1 MPCLKAVT
9 PHHIVQA
16 EEADLE
22 AILELQRLAYQGEAR
37 LLNDF
42 SIPPL
47 MQTLEEMK
55 EEFRSGIF
63 LKAVDEK
70 GKIVGSVRGT
80 LRGDTLLIGK
90 LMVHP
95 EYQGNGLGSCLLQE
109 LEKNCPAP
117 RLELFTSNK
126 SLRNLCLYERNGYT
140 RCVEKAVSPALTLI
154 FLEEIKDR
162 EEKVRCAQVVGDKY
176 STISS
181 EEYANRAA
189 DKIRVFRLNIEHISG
204 KRLVKAGEPGMGY
217 KKG

>member
-70 GKIVGSVRGT
+70 GKIVGYFAGRYAADRKTDGISRT
-80 LRGDTLLIGK
+80 SRKRPRLL
-90 LMVHP
+90 
-95 EYQGNGLGSCLLQE
+95 S
-109 LEKNCPAP
+109 AP
-117 RLELFTSNK
+117 RTGKKLSRATAGTVHQQQEPAQ
-126 SLRNLCLYERNGYT
+126 SLP
-140 RCVEKAVSPALTLI
+140 V
-154 FLEEIKDR
+154 
-162 EEKVRCAQVVGDKY
+162 
-176 STISS
+176 
-181 EEYANRAA
+181 
-189 DKIRVFRLNIEHISG
+189 
-204 KRLVKAGEPGMGY
+204 
-217 KKG
+217 

>member
-80 LRGDTLLIGK
+80 LRGGYAADRKTDGTSRTSRKRPRLL
-90 LMVHP
+90 
-95 EYQGNGLGSCLLQE
+95 S
-109 LEKNCPAP
+109 AP
-117 RLELFTSNK
+117 RTGKKTVPRHGWN
-126 SLRNLCLYERNGYT
+126 C
-140 RCVEKAVSPALTLI
+140 SPATRACAI
-154 FLEEIKDR
+154 FA
-162 EEKVRCAQVVGDKY
+162 CMSA
-176 STISS
+176 T
-181 EEYANRAA
+181 ATPAA
-189 DKIRVFRLNIEHISG
+189 
-204 KRLVKAGEPGMGY
+204 P
-217 KKG
+217 KKPYPQR

>member
-80 LRGDTLLIGK
+80 LRGDTLLIGNILTVPISFKKLLIGK

-95 EYQGNGLGSCLLQE
+95 EHQGNGLGSCLLQE

-140 RCVEKAVSPALTLI
+140 RCAEKAVSPALTLI
-154 FLEEIKDR
+154 FLEK
-162 EEKVRCAQVVGDKY
+162 KPSHPASAQNPV
-176 STISS
+176 
-181 EEYANRAA
+181 
-189 DKIRVFRLNIEHISG
+189 
-204 KRLVKAGEPGMGY
+204 
-217 KKG
+217 

>member
-63 LKAVDEK
+63 LKRLDRK
-70 GKIVGSVRGT
+70 G
-80 LRGDTLLIGK
+80 
-90 LMVHP
+90 
-95 EYQGNGLGSCLLQE
+95 
-109 LEKNCPAP
+109 
-117 RLELFTSNK
+117 RLWGPFGV
-126 SLRNLCLYERNGYT
+126 LCGEI
-140 RCVEKAVSPALTLI
+140 RC
-154 FLEEIKDR
+154 
-162 EEKVRCAQVVGDKY
+162 
-176 STISS
+176 
-181 EEYANRAA
+181 
-189 DKIRVFRLNIEHISG
+189 
-204 KRLVKAGEPGMGY
+204 
-217 KKG
+217 

>member
-95 EYQGNGLGSCLLQE
+95 EHQGSGLGSCLLQE
-109 LEKNCPAP
+109 LEKNFPAP

-140 RCVEKAVSPALTLI
+140 RCAEKAVSPALTLI
-154 FLEEIKDR
+154 FLEK
-162 EEKVRCAQVVGDKY
+162 KPSHPASAQNPV
-176 STISS
+176 
-181 EEYANRAA
+181 
-189 DKIRVFRLNIEHISG
+189 
-204 KRLVKAGEPGMGY
+204 
-217 KKG
+217 

>member
-80 LRGDTLLIGK
+80 LRGDTADRKTDGTSRTSRKRPRLL
-90 LMVHP
+90 
-95 EYQGNGLGSCLLQE
+95 S
-109 LEKNCPAP
+109 AP
-117 RLELFTSNK
+117 RTGKKLSRATAGTVHQQQEPTQ
-126 SLRNLCLYERNGYT
+126 SLP
-140 RCVEKAVSPALTLI
+140 V
-154 FLEEIKDR
+154 
-162 EEKVRCAQVVGDKY
+162 
-176 STISS
+176 
-181 EEYANRAA
+181 
-189 DKIRVFRLNIEHISG
+189 
-204 KRLVKAGEPGMGY
+204 
-217 KKG
+217 

>member
-70 GKIVGSVRGT
+70 GKIVRSVSG
-80 LRGDTLLIGK
+80 
-90 LMVHP
+90 V
-95 EYQGNGLGSCLLQE
+95 
-109 LEKNCPAP
+109 
-117 RLELFTSNK
+117 
-126 SLRNLCLYERNGYT
+126 LCGEI
-140 RCVEKAVSPALTLI
+140 RC
-154 FLEEIKDR
+154 
-162 EEKVRCAQVVGDKY
+162 
-176 STISS
+176 
-181 EEYANRAA
+181 
-189 DKIRVFRLNIEHISG
+189 
-204 KRLVKAGEPGMGY
+204 
-217 KKG
+217 

>member
-55 EEFRSGIF
+55 EEFRRGIF

-70 GKIVGSVRGT
+70 G
-80 LRGDTLLIGK
+80 
-90 LMVHP
+90 
-95 EYQGNGLGSCLLQE
+95 N
-109 LEKNCPAP
+109 
-117 RLELFTSNK
+117 
-126 SLRNLCLYERNGYT
+126 
-140 RCVEKAVSPALTLI
+140 
-154 FLEEIKDR
+154 
-162 EEKVRCAQVVGDKY
+162 
-176 STISS
+176 
-181 EEYANRAA
+181 
-189 DKIRVFRLNIEHISG
+189 LNINDNSG
-204 KRLVKAGEPGMGY
+204 ILKYQYSRRDGADPACGC
-217 KKG
+217 

>member
-95 EYQGNGLGSCLLQE
+95 EHQGNGLGSCLL
-109 LEKNCPAP
+109 
-117 RLELFTSNK
+117 LELFTSNK

-140 RCVEKAVSPALTLI
+140 RCAEKAVSPALTLI
-154 FLEEIKDR
+154 FLEK
-162 EEKVRCAQVVGDKY
+162 KPSHPASAQNPV
-176 STISS
+176 
-181 EEYANRAA
+181 
-189 DKIRVFRLNIEHISG
+189 
-204 KRLVKAGEPGMGY
+204 
-217 KKG
+217 

>member
-95 EYQGNGLGSCLLQE
+95 EHQGSGLGSCLLQE
-109 LEKNCPAP
+109 LEKNCPQP
-117 RLELFTSNK
+117 RLD
-126 SLRNLCLYERNGYT
+126 C
-140 RCVEKAVSPALTLI
+140 SPATRACAI
-154 FLEEIKDR
+154 FA
-162 EEKVRCAQVVGDKY
+162 CMSA
-176 STISS
+176 T
-181 EEYANRAA
+181 ATPAA
-189 DKIRVFRLNIEHISG
+189 
-204 KRLVKAGEPGMGY
+204 P
-217 KKG
+217 KKPYPQR

>member
-95 EYQGNGLGSCLLQE
+95 EHQGNGLGSCLLQE
-109 LEKNCPAP
+109 LEKNCPA
-117 RLELFTSNK
+117 
-126 SLRNLCLYERNGYT
+126 
-140 RCVEKAVSPALTLI
+140 
-154 FLEEIKDR
+154 
-162 EEKVRCAQVVGDKY
+162 
-176 STISS
+176 
-181 EEYANRAA
+181 
-189 DKIRVFRLNIEHISG
+189 
-204 KRLVKAGEPGMGY
+204 
-217 KKG
+217 

>member
-95 EYQGNGLGSCLLQE
+95 EHQGNGLGSCLLQE

-154 FLEEIKDR
+154 FLEKSPLIQPAHRILCEMPVSLKAKGDSLPKSPR
-162 EEKVRCAQVVGDKY
+162 KKNEEKAGLFLVRCILATLFY
-176 STISS
+176 
-181 EEYANRAA
+181 NPCRAL
-189 DKIRVFRLNIEHISG
+189 R
-204 KRLVKAGEPGMGY
+204 P
-217 KKG
+217 

>member
-95 EYQGNGLGSCLLQE
+95 EHQGSGRGSW
-109 LEKNCPAP
+109 KKTVPRHGWNC
-117 RLELFTSNK
+117 
-126 SLRNLCLYERNGYT
+126 
-140 RCVEKAVSPALTLI
+140 SPATRACAI
-154 FLEEIKDR
+154 FA
-162 EEKVRCAQVVGDKY
+162 CMSA
-176 STISS
+176 T
-181 EEYANRAA
+181 ATPAA
-189 DKIRVFRLNIEHISG
+189 
-204 KRLVKAGEPGMGY
+204 P
-217 KKG
+217 KKPYPQR

>member
-95 EYQGNGLGSCLLQE
+95 EHQGNGLGSCLLQE
-109 LEKNCPAP
+109 LKKTVPRHGWNC
-117 RLELFTSNK
+117 
-126 SLRNLCLYERNGYT
+126 
-140 RCVEKAVSPALTLI
+140 SPATRACAI
-154 FLEEIKDR
+154 FA
-162 EEKVRCAQVVGDKY
+162 CMSA
-176 STISS
+176 T
-181 EEYANRAA
+181 ATPAA
-189 DKIRVFRLNIEHISG
+189 
-204 KRLVKAGEPGMGY
+204 P
-217 KKG
+217 KKPYPQR